1 MTVAGTGPQR
11 TCIACRQ
18 IKNKKELV
26 RYVLAPD
33 NSVLVDY
40 RQHLPGRGCY
50 TCFDHSCLDTAVK
63 RKGFQRCFKQQNL
76 KIEITLLIEQLVT
89 AVDQKIFSLLGMARK
104 SGQLISGSNAII
116 EALRKTKSIE
126 LVVIATDISDAIGQK
141 IKTLAERSAI
151 HCVQLG
157 NKQQLGQMLG
167 KEERSVIAVQ
177 AGALAKSL
185 LNELHRHR
193 RLVRE
198 N

>member
-1 MTVAGTGPQR
+1 MTVAEKGPQR

-26 RYVLAPD
+26 RYVLSPD

-40 RQHLPGRGCY
+40 RQHLPGRGGY
-50 TCFDHSCLDTAVK
+50 TCFDRSCIEAAVK
-63 RKGFQRCFKQQNL
+63 RRGFQRCFKKQQL
-76 KIEITLLIEQLVT
+76 SVDPTQLIDQLLA

-116 EALRKTKSIE
+116 EALRKTKSID
-126 LVVIATDISDAIGQK
+126 LVVIATDISEAIGQK
-141 IKTLAERSAI
+141 IRTLAERSDI
-151 HCVQLG
+151 HCVQLCD
-157 NKQQLGQMLG
+157 KQRFGQMLG

-177 AGALAKSL
+177 AGSLASSL

-193 RLVRE
+193 QLVRE